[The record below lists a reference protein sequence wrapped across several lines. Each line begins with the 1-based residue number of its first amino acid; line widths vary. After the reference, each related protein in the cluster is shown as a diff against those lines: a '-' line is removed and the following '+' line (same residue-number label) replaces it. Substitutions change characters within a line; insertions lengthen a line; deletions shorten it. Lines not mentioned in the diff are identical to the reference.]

1 MESELRKIPNKNY
14 FILGIILIVTVLAL
28 YYFYMWFDV
37 YNDSKLNKP
46 ILDRYMEVINY
57 NELDNYIV
65 ENPDSIIYVSILDD
79 MEIREFE
86 RNFKNSFRNNKV
98 NGEILY
104 LDLTESIKDSS
115 TKKDIMNK
123 YSVNSLNISDVPCIL
138 VIRDGMVNS
147 IYNIKDND
155 YDVNKLELFLNDNI
169 LKEAD

>member
-1 MESELRKIPNKNY
+1 MDSKLREIPKKNY
-14 FILGIILIVTVLAL
+14 LILGIILIVTVLAL

-86 RNFKNSFRNNKV
+86 KNFRNSFRNKKID
-98 NGEILY
+98 GEILY
-104 LDLTESIKDSS
+104 LDLTESIKD
-115 TKKDIMNK
+115 TAIIKDMMNK
-123 YSVNSLNISDVPCIL
+123 YFVNSLNISDVPCIL
-138 VIRDGMVNS
+138 VIRDGIVKS
-147 IYNIKDND
+147 IYNIKDNN